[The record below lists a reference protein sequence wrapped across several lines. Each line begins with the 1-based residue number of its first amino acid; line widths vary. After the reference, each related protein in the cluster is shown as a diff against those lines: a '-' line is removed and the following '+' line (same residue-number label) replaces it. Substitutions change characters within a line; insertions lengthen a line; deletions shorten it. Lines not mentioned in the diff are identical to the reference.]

1 MYGECERRVTERRL
15 VLGGRNNNRRRTR
28 WWRALSATPAA
39 AASTRQWR
47 WTTTIVCD
55 NDFGWVQDGTRELAG
70 PHSAAF
76 QRRQLDDLAARAV
89 DYVVVRGSVE
99 QRIAQVLGRLGT
111 RPGVSGQPVQT

>member
-1 MYGECERRVTERRL
+1 MVASLERYARSRGV
-15 VLGGRNNNRRRTR
+15 N
-28 WWRALSATPAA
+28 AA
-39 AASTRQWR
+39 VAMDDYTW
-47 WTTTIVCD
+47 IVCD